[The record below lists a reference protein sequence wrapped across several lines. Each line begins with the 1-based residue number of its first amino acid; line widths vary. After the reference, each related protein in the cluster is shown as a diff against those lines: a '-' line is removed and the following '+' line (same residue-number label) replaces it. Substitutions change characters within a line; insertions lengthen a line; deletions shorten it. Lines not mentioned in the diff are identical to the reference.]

1 MFKVG
6 DEVEFL
12 DAREGGSAGPRNTGI
27 RVQSYLPLVNKTG
40 VVLEP
45 NGSGIALALTKVKIN
60 GTIHQVY
67 PWRLR
72 LSMLEANE

>member
-1 MFKVG
+1 MFKIG
-6 DEVEFL
+6 DEVEFF
-12 DAREGGSAGPRNTGI
+12 DASEGGTSGPRNRGVKVT
-27 RVQSYLPLVNKTG
+27 SYLPLVNKTG

-45 NGSGIALALTKVKIN
+45 NGSGIKLALTKVMIN